1 MAKTQYPISREF
13 FPYSKFT
20 PRIDRRSL
28 KLAQTLLKTPGFI
41 YRDPDVDVFVR
52 IIPSYNGGEIELFVF
67 TPKGIAKPAPCLV
80 NIHGGGFVFEGTWS
94 HYRHAMNYARSAA
107 CIVVFVRYHLAPD
120 YPFPYPQE
128 DCWSA
133 LCWVYAHAEE
143 LGVDPE
149 RIGIRG
155 DSAGGT
161 LAVTS
166 CMMARDRGKKVPL
179 FQLLIYPWLD
189 VRNVSDS

>member
-41 YRDPDVDVFVR
+41 YKDPDVDVFVR

-107 CIVVFVRYHLAPD
+107 CVVAFVR
-120 YPFPYPQE
+120 
-128 DCWSA
+128 
-133 LCWVYAHAEE
+133 
-143 LGVDPE
+143 
-149 RIGIRG
+149 
-155 DSAGGT
+155 
-161 LAVTS
+161 
-166 CMMARDRGKKVPL
+166 
-179 FQLLIYPWLD
+179 
-189 VRNVSDS
+189 